1 MPSPEENPFITA
13 HKPVEDGFP
22 FVVET
27 DSLADSMGLRLP
39 NRSLYLLQGK
49 VGAGKSLI
57 AQRLIHGMVQNGVKV
72 LVITTELTTRG
83 WIEQMESIG
92 YGMTE
97 AMRKGQV
104 MVLSRYGT
112 IAESRQDVTLQD
124 VLNSPAVPAADVI
137 VLDSASSLM
146 PSVGTKADHFAL
158 IQQLR
163 KIASDGRSFMLCADP
178 EEMDASLLHTLRA
191 SAEVVLDL
199 ENAMIGG
206 ELKRNIIITRFFHIG
221 HDNLGDIFIDGISCL
236 TQQFRGPHSEFF
248 VTLGFGF
255 EFLIS
260 LQHKLLLGNVFTIVK
275 CSHTNLL

>member
-1 MPSPEENPFITA
+1 MSFEESPFMIA

-22 FVVET
+22 FEVET

-57 AQRLIHGMVQNGVKV
+57 AQRLVHGMVHNGVKV

-92 YGMTE
+92 YGMTDFI
-97 AMRKGQV
+97 RQGQV

-112 IAESRQDVTLQD
+112 VADSRQDVTLED
-124 VLNSPAVPAADVI
+124 ILNSPAVPAADVI
-137 VLDSASSLM
+137 LLDSASSLM
-146 PSVGTKADHFAL
+146 PDGICKSEQYAL

-163 KIASDGRSFMLCADP
+163 KIASEGRSFMLCADP
-178 EEMDASLLHTLRA
+178 EEMDHGLLHTLRA

-206 ELKRNIIITRFFHIG
+206 ELKRNIVITRFLRAAGPIQTSVGWRVEPGMGFIV
-221 HDNLGDIFIDGISCL
+221 DITAVS
-236 TQQFRGPHSEFF
+236 
-248 VTLGFGF
+248 
-255 EFLIS
+255 
-260 LQHKLLLGNVFTIVK
+260 
-275 CSHTNLL
+275 

>member
-1 MPSPEENPFITA
+1 MLLPDENPFMTA

-92 YGMTE
+92 YGMTDAIRE
-97 AMRKGQV
+97 GRV

-112 IAESRQDVTLQD
+112 VA
-124 VLNSPAVPAADVI
+124 
-137 VLDSASSLM
+137 
-146 PSVGTKADHFAL
+146 
-158 IQQLR
+158 
-163 KIASDGRSFMLCADP
+163 DGRHTARGAQQSSHPGSRRHRARFRQLPHARGGHQSRPLCSDSTTP
-178 EEMDASLLHTLRA
+178 ENRFRRALLHAVR
-191 SAEVVLDL
+191 
-199 ENAMIGG
+199 
-206 ELKRNIIITRFFHIG
+206 R
-221 HDNLGDIFIDGISCL
+221 
-236 TQQFRGPHSEFF
+236 P
-248 VTLGFGF
+248 
-255 EFLIS
+255 
-260 LQHKLLLGNVFTIVK
+260 
-275 CSHTNLL
+275 

>member
-1 MPSPEENPFITA
+1 MLSPDENPFITA

-97 AMRKGQV
+97 AMRMGQV
-104 MVLSRYGT
+104 MVLSRYGNYGKSLPT
-112 IAESRQDVTLQD
+112 DVHSCCVRTQ
-124 VLNSPAVPAADVI
+124 
-137 VLDSASSLM
+137 
-146 PSVGTKADHFAL
+146 
-158 IQQLR
+158 R
-163 KIASDGRSFMLCADP
+163 KW
-178 EEMDASLLHTLRA
+178 
-191 SAEVVLDL
+191 
-199 ENAMIGG
+199 
-206 ELKRNIIITRFFHIG
+206 IIRFFTPCGLRQRSSWTWKTH
-221 HDNLGDIFIDGISCL
+221 
-236 TQQFRGPHSEFF
+236 
-248 VTLGFGF
+248 
-255 EFLIS
+255 
-260 LQHKLLLGNVFTIVK
+260 
-275 CSHTNLL
+275 